1 MSTAWLVSP
10 TWDRFVI
17 AGVLVVASVLV
28 FWLSYTGYEYRYFTG
43 KALKLAL
50 LRTVGWLV
58 MYGGTFVLIFALL
71 SRVWPAGWLR
81 YVIGG
86 GVWWLLTETVLAL
99 GWQWLNRLLE
109 AW

>member
-10 TWDRFVI
+10 PWDRFVI

-50 LRTVGWLV
+50 LRTV
-58 MYGGTFVLIFALL
+58 
-71 SRVWPAGWLR
+71 
-81 YVIGG
+81 
-86 GVWWLLTETVLAL
+86 
-99 GWQWLNRLLE
+99 
-109 AW
+109 